1 VNTIVAT
8 PRGAG
13 AAQAPALS
21 VARIGAA
28 GRNVLWA
35 LGFPAVL
42 FVVWEALSDARS
54 INPILFS
61 SPGAIA
67 RVGWQQISS
76 GVLLANAAVSLG
88 ELVAGFALAALLGI
102 LVGIAMG
109 VSRRMDY
116 ALEPVVI
123 GLYSAPIVALYPLLI
138 LWFGLGFTA
147 ILVLVVLFGIFPI
160 IVNTALGVRLVDPI
174 LMRTG
179 RSFGASP
186 AEVLWKIVLPA
197 ALPSIVIGLRLALG
211 RALIGVVVAE
221 LFMGSAGLGYAIGV
235 AASQLQT
242 DEVFWGILVLGVL
255 GVSLI
260 ELVGLLEHRLPER
273 QQ

>member
-1 VNTIVAT
+1 M
-8 PRGAG
+8 
-13 AAQAPALS
+13 
-21 VARIGAA
+21 ARLEVL

-35 LGFPAVL
+35 LGFPALL
-42 FVVWEALSDARS
+42 FVVWEGLSDTRT

-67 RVGWQQISS
+67 TVGWHQITS
-76 GVLLANAAVSLG
+76 GVLVANAAVSLG
-88 ELVAGFALAALLGI
+88 ELLAGFALAAVLGI
-102 LVGIAMG
+102 LVGVVMG
-109 VSRRMDY
+109 ASRRMDY

-138 LWFGLGFTA
+138 VWFGLGFTA

-160 IVNTALGVRLVDPI
+160 IVNTALGVRLIDPV
-174 LMRTG
+174 LLRTG
-179 RSFGASP
+179 RSFGVSR
-186 AEVLWKIVLPA
+186 AEMLWKIVLPA
-197 ALPSIVIGLRLALG
+197 ALPSIVTGLRLALG

-221 LFMGSAGLGYAIGV
+221 LFMGSAGLGHAIGV

-242 DEVFWGILVLGVL
+242 GEVFWGILVLGIL

-260 ELVGLLEHRLPER
+260 EVVGLLEHRLPQR
-273 QQ
+273 QR